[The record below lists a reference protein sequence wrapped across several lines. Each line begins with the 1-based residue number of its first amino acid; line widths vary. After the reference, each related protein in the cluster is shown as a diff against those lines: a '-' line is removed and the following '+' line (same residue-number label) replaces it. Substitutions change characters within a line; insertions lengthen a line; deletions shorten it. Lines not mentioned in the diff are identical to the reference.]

1 MFSLSLSFTEFPLC
15 ITGVSIFMEISVICV
30 IDSAST
36 RSIQNN
42 KRVILNVHVKNA
54 LLPISQKK
62 FLSPLQLTEESAW
75 RDMKEKWRE
84 HFKCRG
90 E

>member
-1 MFSLSLSFTEFPLC
+1 M
-15 ITGVSIFMEISVICV
+15 ISVICA

-36 RSIQNN
+36 RLIQNN
-42 KRVILNVHVKNA
+42 KKVITKINVHVKNV
-54 LLPISQKK
+54 LLPIIILSQI
-62 FLSPLQLTEESAW
+62 FFPPLQLTEESAW

-90 E
+90 EWNTRF